1 MLCLL
6 PQFSTDLNE
15 TCYTCSICHV
25 DVHGIIFVSPAKGF
39 QSIISRSIDCEAWPK
54 GFRVS
59 SQGLLIVSPAKGFQS
74 IISRSI
80 DCEAWPKSFRVMPL
94 FFQNLIIFHVSLFPV
109 TKLVLWSIQ
118 ITIIDSSSCLSCC
131 LSNVHVFSL
140 YSSFVW
146 HMDICMWGL
155 RCTVRVRWAV
165 PQGRQLLP
173 GMSQSLWCH

>member
-1 MLCLL
+1 MLHMSCRCAWHHFCESGQRVPEYHLKVYWL
-6 PQFSTDLNE
+6 WGRS
-15 TCYTCSICHV
+15 
-25 DVHGIIFVSPAKGF
+25 KG
-39 QSIISRSIDCEAWPK
+39 S
-54 GFRVS
+54 RVS
-59 SQGLLIVSPAKGFQS
+59 SQGLLIVSPGKGFQS

-140 YSSFVW
+140 YSSFIW